1 MILPLARQGIQVNNL
16 KGLGQTYF
24 ELRAFEEDGSLI
36 GVGRT
41 EPRLN
46 GIDLSGNHGAHK

>member
-46 GIDLSGNHGAHK
+46 GIDLSGNHGAHE